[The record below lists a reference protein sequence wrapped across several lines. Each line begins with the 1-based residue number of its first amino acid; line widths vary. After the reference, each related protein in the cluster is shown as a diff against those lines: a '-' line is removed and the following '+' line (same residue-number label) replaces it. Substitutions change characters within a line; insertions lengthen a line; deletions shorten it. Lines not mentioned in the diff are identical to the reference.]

1 LSFRK
6 IFLQSLILLAV
17 ICLLAGC
24 NKTESNNQILQDI
37 SNLKTATHERVE
49 RIEKSNIEL
58 ASNLLT
64 LETQILELQKQ
75 IQLINAQ
82 KTSEKNIPEINQM
95 EIDIEK
101 VFEMICDPKTK
112 ENLTKKIESSES
124 NVEGGQQMLFLISL
138 ICG

>member
-1 LSFRK
+1 MSFKK

-17 ICLLAGC
+17 TCFLAGC
-24 NKTESNNQILQDI
+24 DKSESNDQVLQDI
-37 SNLKTATHERVE
+37 SDLKTTTNELNE
-49 RIEKSNIEL
+49 KIEGSNINLEYSLSEL
-58 ASNLLT
+58 Q
-64 LETQILELQKQ
+64 TQIEDLQKQ
-75 IQLINAQ
+75 IDQINAQ
-82 KTSEKNIPEINQM
+82 KIPEKNTTGNKQM

-112 ENLTKKIESSES
+112 ENLTSKIESSES

>member
-1 LSFRK
+1 
-6 IFLQSLILLAV
+6 
-17 ICLLAGC
+17 
-24 NKTESNNQILQDI
+24 
-37 SNLKTATHERVE
+37 
-49 RIEKSNIEL
+49 
-58 ASNLLT
+58 
-64 LETQILELQKQ
+64 
-75 IQLINAQ
+75 
-82 KTSEKNIPEINQM
+82 M

>member
-1 LSFRK
+1 M
-6 IFLQSLILLAV
+6 
-17 ICLLAGC
+17 
-24 NKTESNNQILQDI
+24 
-37 SNLKTATHERVE
+37 
-49 RIEKSNIEL
+49 
-58 ASNLLT
+58 
-64 LETQILELQKQ
+64 ELQKQ